1 MWGDL
6 KEAAT
11 MNRSPGYLFQ
21 SFNYLF
27 LTALGLATLFPFVN
41 LLAISLN
48 DALDSVRGGIYVLPR
63 KWTLLNYEVIFR
75 ENGLFMSGL
84 RSILRTVLGTGLGL
98 FCTALLAY
106 ALSRREFFLRK
117 QLNVVLVLTMYVN
130 GGLIPTY
137 LLIRNLGL
145 MNHFAVYILPML
157 ISVYNVII
165 VRSYFEQLPDGIVE
179 SAKIDGASDFQS
191 LFRIVLPISLP
202 VLSTVAL
209 FIAVM
214 HWNSW
219 FDNYLYASRDRNL
232 SLLQYELMKVLTQS
246 ANEIVSDNGQAAMKA
261 IRNNPESI
269 RAAITMV
276 VTIPIL
282 LVYPFLQ
289 KYFVKGITIGAM
301 KE

>member
-1 MWGDL
+1 
-6 KEAAT
+6 
-11 MNRSPGYLFQ
+11 MNRTRGDYA
-21 SFNYLF
+21 FNSLNYVV
-27 LTALGLATLFPFVN
+27 LTLLGFATVFPFLN

-48 DALDSVRGGIYVLPR
+48 DTLDTMRGGIYFFPR
-63 KWTLLNYEVIFR
+63 KWTLLNYEIIFR
-75 ENGLFMSGL
+75 ENGLLMAGV
-84 RSILRTVLGTGLGL
+84 RSVIRTVLGTALGL
-98 FCTALLAY
+98 FCTTLLAY

-117 QLNVVLVLTMYVN
+117 QLNVVLVLTMYIN

-137 LLIRNLGL
+137 LLIRNLHL
-145 MNHFAVYILPML
+145 MNNFAVYILPLL

-165 VRSYFEQLPDGIVE
+165 MRSYFEQLPDGITE
-179 SAKIDGASDFQS
+179 SAKIDGATDFQV
-191 LFRIVLPISLP
+191 LFRIVLQISLP
-202 VLSTVAL
+202 VLSTIAL

-219 FDNYLYASRDRNL
+219 FDNYLYASRNQNL
-232 SLLQYELMKVLTQS
+232 SLLQYTLQKVLIQS
-246 ANEIVSDNGQAAMKA
+246 ANEIVSDNGHANVQA

-276 VTIPIL
+276 VTLPIL
-282 LVYPFLQ
+282 FVYPFLQ